1 VTESFLAK
9 AKAARAAHEQRDRP
23 LRVVPTQPSSDPFDA
38 PAPVGTGGG
47 PGYAQTAL
55 NNELDRVRT
64 AVKGTRNDALN
75 RAAFSLGQL
84 VAGGEL
90 TEAEVRNALTDAAR
104 GAGLDE
110 REIAATVASG
120 LGKGML
126 NPRQAPR
133 VQILR
138 GIYASVEQA
147 EERFEEPE
155 PLEGVLEPAPPF
167 PTEALPHGVGEFV
180 NALAATTQ
188 TPPDLAAMMSMSAL
202 SVAAANRCWV
212 SGGAS
217 WVESL
222 ILWTITAL
230 PPASRKSPV
239 VGAIAE
245 PFHRLELEAL
255 TEHQQ
260 AHGSKADLLEAA
272 ESRRAQLVSKLGK
285 AETPGSRAELEA
297 ELDAVRQEIANLTVA
312 PPREYLVNDFTPEA
326 LALVLNE
333 NGGTIGVL
341 DDEGGVFGAITGRYT
356 NGTPQLDLVLTAY
369 DGKKP
374 YKQTRVGRRKVHIPW
389 PAVAIGLAIQ
399 PSVLRDTTQTP
410 VLRDRGL
417 MGRFAYCVPHDT
429 VGTRDNRNV
438 PDMPAHL
445 AGQWDKTIETITRIP
460 LCGPDQPKRIIQLT
474 RDAHEAHLDYRDM
487 LEPRLHQETGDLAFM
502 SDWAGKHAGRIL
514 RIAGLFHLAAG
525 NNPADPIEF
534 PTMAAAID
542 VGDWMLEHA
551 VRVYGGWRAAGGR
564 DMTGPLAIL
573 RWIRRDGVGQ
583 FTAHDAHIRL
593 RGQAW
598 ASPDSVQDALV
609 VLVEMGW
616 LSSVER
622 LYADGKRRN
631 RAGMFVAHPKLTESA
646 R

>member
-1 VTESFLAK
+1 MTESFLAK
-9 AKAARAAHEQRDRP
+9 AKAARAQHEQRDRP
-23 LRVVPTQPSSDPFDA
+23 LRAVPNQPGDAFDP
-38 PAPVGTGGG
+38 PTPTGAAGG
-47 PGYAQTAL
+47 AGYAQTAL
-55 NNELDRVRT
+55 TNELDRVRG

-90 TEAEVRNALTDAAR
+90 TETEVRDALTNTAR

-110 REIAATVASG
+110 REIAATIASG

-167 PTEALPHGVGEFV
+167 PVTALPGGVGEFV
-180 NALAATTQ
+180 TALAATTQ

-217 WVESL
+217 WIESL

-239 VGAIAE
+239 VSAIAE

-255 TEHQQ
+255 SEHQQ
-260 AHGSKADLLEAA
+260 SHGSKADLLEAA
-272 ESRRAQLVSKLGK
+272 ESRRSQLVGKLGK
-285 AETPGSRAELEA
+285 ADSPGGRAELEA
-297 ELDAVRQEIANLTVA
+297 ELDAVRGEIANLTVP

-326 LALVLNE
+326 LGLVLNE

-356 NGTPQLDLVLTAY
+356 NGTPQLDLILTAY

-389 PAVAIGLAIQ
+389 PAVAIGLAVQ

-429 VGTRDNRNV
+429 VGTRTNRGV
-438 PDMPAHL
+438 PEMPSHM
-445 AGQWDKTIETITRIP
+445 AGQWDKTIEAITRIP
-460 LCGPDQPKRIIQLT
+460 LCGADQPKRIIQLAA
-474 RDAHEAHLDYRDM
+474 DAHEAHLDYRDM
-487 LEPRLHQETGDLAFM
+487 LEPRLHSETGDLAFM
-502 SDWAGKHAGRIL
+502 SDWAGKHAGRVL
-514 RIAGLFHLAAG
+514 RIAGLFHLAGG
-525 NNPADPIEF
+525 NDPAHPIDF
-534 PTMAAAID
+534 HTMAAAID

-573 RWIRRDGVGQ
+573 RWIRRDGVTQ
-583 FTAHDAHIRL
+583 FTHRDAHQAL
-593 RGQAW
+593 RGQGW
-598 ASPDSVQDALV
+598 ANADAVRDALV
-609 VLVEMGW
+609 VLVELGW

-631 RAGMFVAHPKLTESA
+631 PGGLFVAHPKATESA

>member
-1 VTESFLAK
+1 MTESFLTK
-9 AKAARAAHEQRDRP
+9 AKAARAQHEQRDRP
-23 LRVVPTQPSSDPFDA
+23 LRAVPDQPGDPFDT
-38 PAPVGTGGG
+38 PTPQSTGGG
-47 PGYAQTAL
+47 AGYAQTAL
-55 NNELDRVRT
+55 TNELERVRT

-90 TEAEVRNALTDAAR
+90 TELEVRSALTDTAR

-110 REIAATVASG
+110 REIAATIASG
-120 LGKGML
+120 LGKGQL

-147 EERFEEPE
+147 TERFDEPE

-188 TPPDLAAMMSMSAL
+188 TPVDLAGMMSMSAL

-260 AHGSKADLLEAA
+260 SHGSKADLLEAA
-272 ESRRAQLVSKLGK
+272 ESRRSQLVGKLGK
-285 AETPGSRAELEA
+285 VESTVERTKLEA
-297 ELDAVRQEIANLTVA
+297 ELDAVRAEIADLTVP

-389 PAVAIGLAIQ
+389 PAVAIGLAVQ

-429 VGTRDNRNV
+429 VGTRTNRGV
-438 PDMPAHL
+438 PDLPAHL
-445 AGQWDKTIETITRIP
+445 AGQWDKTIEAITRIP

-474 RDAHEAHLDYRDM
+474 ADAHEAHLDYRDM

-514 RIAGLFHLAAG
+514 RLAGLFHLAAG
-525 NNPADPIEF
+525 NNPADPIDVH
-534 PTMAAAID
+534 TMANAMH

-551 VRVYGGWRAAGGR
+551 VRVYGGWRQAGGR

-573 RWIRRDGVGQ
+573 RWIRRDGVDQ
-583 FTAHDAHIRL
+583 FTHHDAHIRL
-593 RGQAW
+593 RGQGW
-598 ASPDSVQDALV
+598 ANADAVRDALV
-609 VLVEMGW
+609 VLVELGW

-631 RAGMFVAHPKLTESA
+631 RAGLFVAHPMLTESA

>member
-1 VTESFLAK
+1 MTESFLAK
-9 AKAARAAHEQRDRP
+9 AKAAREQRERP
-23 LRVVPTQPSSDPFDA
+23 LRAVPDQPTGDAFDA
-38 PAPVGTGGG
+38 PIPVGTGGG
-47 PGYAQTAL
+47 AGYAQTAL
-55 NNELDRVRT
+55 TNEIDRVRT

-90 TEAEVRNALTDAAR
+90 TETEVRDALTDAAR
-104 GAGLDE
+104 AAGLDD
-110 REIAATVASG
+110 RETAATIASG
-120 LGKGML
+120 LGKGQL

-138 GIYASVEQA
+138 GIYSSVEQA
-147 EERFEEPE
+147 TERFEDPE

-167 PTEALPHGVGEFV
+167 PVDALPAGVGEFV
-180 NALAATTQ
+180 HALSATTQ

-212 SGGAS
+212 SGGGS
-217 WVESL
+217 WVEAL

-260 AHGSKADLLEAA
+260 SHGAKADLLEAA
-272 ESRRAQLVSKLGK
+272 ESRRSTLVGKLGK
-285 AETPGSRAELEA
+285 VESAVERAKLEA
-297 ELDAVRQEIANLTVA
+297 ELDAVRGEIADLTVA

-374 YKQTRVGRRKVHIPW
+374 YKQSRVGRRKVHIPW
-389 PAVAIGLAIQ
+389 PAVAIGLAVQ

-445 AGQWDKTIETITRIP
+445 VGQWDKTIEAITRIP
-460 LCGPDQPKRIIQLT
+460 LCGPDQPKRIIQLAA
-474 RDAHEAHLDYRDM
+474 DAYEAHLDYRDM
-487 LEPRLHQETGDLAFM
+487 IEPRLHQETGDLAFM
-502 SDWAGKHAGRIL
+502 SDWAGKHAGRVL

-525 NNPADPIEF
+525 NDPAHPIDF
-534 PTMAAAID
+534 HTMAAAID
-542 VGDWMLEHA
+542 VADWMLEHA
-551 VRVYGGWRAAGGR
+551 VRVYGGWRAAAGGR
-564 DMTGPLAIL
+564 DMTGPLAVL
-573 RWIRRDGVGQ
+573 RWIRRDGVDQ
-583 FTAHDAHIRL
+583 FTHRDAHQAL
-593 RGQAW
+593 RGQGW
-598 ASPDSVQDALV
+598 ANADAVRDALV

-631 RAGMFVAHPKLTESA
+631 PGGLFVAHPTLTESA

>member
-1 VTESFLAK
+1 MTESFLTK
-9 AKAARAAHEQRDRP
+9 AKAARAEHEQRDRP
-23 LRVVPTQPSSDPFDA
+23 LRVVPDQPSDPFDT
-38 PAPVGTGGG
+38 PAAVTTGGG
-47 PGYAQTAL
+47 TGYAQAAL
-55 NNELDRVRT
+55 AAEIDRVRT
-64 AVKGTRNDALN
+64 ATKGTRNDALN

-90 TEAEVRNALTDAAR
+90 AEPEVRQALADAAR

-110 REIAATVASG
+110 RETVATIASG

-155 PLEGVLEPAPPF
+155 PLEGALEPAPPF
-167 PTEALPHGVGEFV
+167 PVAALPGTVGEFV
-180 NALAATTQ
+180 AALAAATQ

-202 SVAAANRCWV
+202 SVAAANRCWI
-212 SGGAS
+212 SGGGS
-217 WVESL
+217 WTEAL

-239 VGAIAE
+239 VAAIAE
-245 PFHRLELEAL
+245 PFHRLELEAVA
-255 TEHQQ
+255 EHEQS
-260 AHGSKADLLEAA
+260 HGSKADLLEAA
-272 ESRRAQLVSKLGK
+272 ESRRSQLVSKLGK
-285 AETPGSRAELEA
+285 TDGGVERSRLEA
-297 ELDAVRQEIANLTVA
+297 ELDTVRAEIAELTVA

-326 LALVLNE
+326 LGLVLGE

-356 NGTPQLDLVLTAY
+356 NGTPQLDLILTAY

-389 PAVAIGLAIQ
+389 PAVAIGLAVQ
-399 PSVLRDTTQTP
+399 PAVLRDTTETP

-417 MGRFAYCVPHDT
+417 MGRFAYCVPTDT

-438 PDMPAHL
+438 PDLPGHL
-445 AGQWDKTIETITRIP
+445 AGQWDKTIEAITRIP
-460 LCGPDQPKRIIQLT
+460 LCGPGQPKRIIQLSG
-474 RDAHEAHLDYRDM
+474 DAHEAHMDYRDM

-502 SDWAGKHAGRIL
+502 SDWAGKHAGRVL
-514 RIAGLFHLAAG
+514 RIAGLLHLAAG
-525 NNPADPIEF
+525 GDPARPVEF
-534 PTMAAAID
+534 PSMAAAID
-542 VGDWMLEHA
+542 IGDWMLEHA

-573 RWIRRDGVGQ
+573 RWVRRTGIAQ
-583 FTAHDAHIRL
+583 FTHRDAHQAL
-593 RGQAW
+593 RGQGW
-598 ASPDSVQDALV
+598 ANADSVRDALV
-609 VLVEMGW
+609 ALVEMGW

-631 RAGMFVAHPKLTESA
+631 PGGLFVAHPMLTESA